1 MRLGNRVV
9 SQSLVE
15 LGRRI
20 RNRRLDLHFSQEG
33 IAEKLG
39 MSVNTVSRIEGGQTA
54 MSIEVFMKFMQV
66 LKMDANELLSGVSL
80 TKQESTS
87 YPMLWERVQK
97 LKQGEQVVVQQ
108 VVEALV
114 EGLVQYR

>member
-15 LGRRI
+15 LGKKI
-20 RNRRLDLHFSQEG
+20 RNRRLDLHFSQEV

-54 MSIEVFMKFMQV
+54 MSIEVFMKFMQI

-80 TKQESTS
+80 IKQESIS
-87 YPMLWERVQK
+87 YPILWERVQK

-108 VVEALV
+108 VMEALV